1 MYKIPANTLFI
12 GKQLVFVPECHSTN
26 TLALE
31 MASDAPEGTVV
42 ITPNQT
48 AGRGQ
53 RGSRWEAETGMNLT
67 FSVILKPNFLRVED
81 QFLLNMVVS
90 LAVRDVLMEKTYQPV
105 HIKWPNDILVHG
117 RKISGILIE
126 NQLQGGRFSVS
137 VAGIG
142 FNLNQRKFQS
152 PNATSLVSVT
162 GGTEAPEQT
171 LHQLL
176 SYLETRYLQLRNRAV
191 DQLKTHYLEA
201 LYWRDERH
209 RFRSSGGEFEGVIQG
224 IDPWGR
230 LEVDRDGARAYFDIK
245 EIQFIA

>member
-26 TLALE
+26 SLALE
-31 MASDAPEGTVV
+31 MGSGAPEGTVV

-53 RGSRWEAETGMNLT
+53 RGSRWEAESGMNLT
-67 FSVILKPNFLRVED
+67 FSVILKPTFLRVED

-90 LAVRDVLMEKTYQPV
+90 LAVRDFLVEKTHQPV
-105 HIKWPNDILVHG
+105 HIKWPNDVLVHG

-142 FNLNQRKFQS
+142 FNLNQEKFES
-152 PNATSLVSVT
+152 PNATSLVAVT
-162 GGTEAPEQT
+162 GRTEAPEQT

-176 SYLETRYLQLRNRAV
+176 GHVENRYLQLRNRAAAE
-191 DQLKTHYLEA
+191 LRTRYLDA
-201 LYWRDERH
+201 LYWRHERH
-209 RFRSSGGEFEGVIQG
+209 RFRSSGGEFEGVIKG
-224 IDPWGR
+224 IDPVGR
-230 LEVDRDGARAYFDIK
+230 LDVECDGTRAYFDIK